1 MTPTGRSPGRLAAAL
16 LLAGLAFLPLANWI
30 AGGHAAPFYPLAFDE
45 WWEGAL
51 IAGGGGLVL
60 AILSRHREGLWRAGA
75 WTRLTGRWDL
85 LRPRRALGLA
95 AAAAAVYAVL
105 ARLLFAGRPQLIDEI
120 ILVWQARVYASG
132 RLFVPSIG
140 HPELNGAMNL
150 VDHAGKVFGQ
160 FPAGGSAMLAL
171 GSLVHAEWLVGPV
184 FAGLGVF
191 AWSVILRRSEEPEP
205 AATNALLLLA
215 FAPFALF
222 MSASQMN
229 HVTALAWILVGMA
242 GLIVLTTSAA
252 PRPLLACATGLAF
265 GVVGSI
271 RPVDALAFG
280 APAGLWLALR
290 AVRDRRRIG
299 ECLLAATGMAIP
311 LALTLWVNART
322 TGHPLLFGYTLLW
335 GPGHDLGF
343 HATPWGPPH
352 TPLRGLELVNIY
364 LLHLQ
369 DYFLETSFPALLPA
383 LAVLAFGRGW
393 RPLDRYLVVSGAL
406 LLGLYGA
413 YWHNGFF
420 LGPRFVYP
428 LLPVLALWTA
438 RFGSM
443 LRDRFGD
450 GGLPFRTW
458 GYAAAI
464 GAGLAA
470 GVNVP
475 IRAGSYADRLA
486 TLRWPADEA
495 ARAAHVTDA
504 LVFVRERWGAQQVAR
519 MWGLGI
525 PRSTADFLYGRAD
538 LCRLDHALDDLERRR
553 ANASAAVAALL
564 PLTADSARLRDSLIA
579 PDLTEPVLPGVTYP
593 PECVARLQE
602 DARGF
607 TVYPPLLLED
617 RNRNVYLRDLHAL
630 DSTALKLYPGRP
642 LYLLRPDTSAL
653 GAPPRFVL
661 LRRDSLL
668 ADWGLAPGWGGER

>member
-16 LLAGLAFLPLANWI
+16 VLAAFAFLPLANWI
-30 AGGHAAPFYPLAFDE
+30 VGGYSAPFYPLAFDE
-45 WWEGAL
+45 WWEASL

-60 AILSRHREGLWRAGA
+60 AMASRHRPGLWHPGA
-75 WTRLTGRWDL
+75 WTRLTERCDL
-85 LRPRRALGLA
+85 LRPHRALGLA
-95 AAAAAVYAVL
+95 AAATVLYATL
-105 ARLLFAGRPQLIDEI
+105 ARAIFAGRPQLIDEI
-120 ILVWQARVYASG
+120 IEVWQARVYASG
-132 RLFVPSIG
+132 RLFVPSLG

-160 FPAGGSAMLAL
+160 FPAGGAAMLAL

-184 FAGLGVF
+184 FAGIGVY
-191 AWSVILRRSEEPEP
+191 AWSVTLRRSQEPAP

-222 MSASQMN
+222 MSASHMN
-229 HVTALAWILVGMA
+229 HVTALAWILAGMA
-242 GLIVLTTSAA
+242 GLFTLTTSPG
-252 PRPLLACATGLAF
+252 PRPLLACATGIAF
-265 GVVGSI
+265 GLVGSI

-280 APAGLWLALR
+280 APAGLWLAWR
-290 AVRDRRRIG
+290 AVRDPRRIG

-311 LALTLWVNART
+311 LALTLWVNAET
-322 TGHPLLFGYTLLW
+322 TGHPLLFGYTILW

-343 HATPWGPPH
+343 HATPWGAPH
-352 TPLRGLELVNIY
+352 TPLRGLELINLY

-369 DYFLETSFPALLPA
+369 TYFLETSFPALLPA
-383 LAVLAFGRGW
+383 LAVLAFGRTRGA
-393 RPLDRYLVVSGAL
+393 LDRYLAVSGAL
-406 LLGLYGA
+406 LLVLYGA

-428 LLPVLALWTA
+428 LLPLLALWTA
-438 RFGSM
+438 RFGTM

-450 GGLPFRTW
+450 LGLPVRTW

-464 GAGLAA
+464 GAGLAV
-470 GVNVP
+470 GVNLP
-475 IRAGSYADRLA
+475 IRAHEYGDRLA
-486 TLRWPADEA
+486 TLRWPAGEV
-495 ARAAHVTDA
+495 ARAEHVTDA

-519 MWGLGI
+519 MWGLGL
-525 PRSTADFLYGRAD
+525 PRSSADFLYGRAD
-538 LCRLDHALDDLERRR
+538 MCRLEHALDDLERHHLPP
-553 ANASAAVAALL
+553 AAAIATLI
-564 PLTADSARLRDSLIA
+564 PLTADSARLRDTLVA
-579 PDLTEPVLPGVTYP
+579 ADLTETLLPGATYTP
-593 PECVARLQE
+593 DCLTRLRE

-653 GAPPRFVL
+653 GAPPRFTL
-661 LRRDSLL
+661 LRRDSLM
-668 ADWGLAPGWGGER
+668 ADWGLPRNWPGDR